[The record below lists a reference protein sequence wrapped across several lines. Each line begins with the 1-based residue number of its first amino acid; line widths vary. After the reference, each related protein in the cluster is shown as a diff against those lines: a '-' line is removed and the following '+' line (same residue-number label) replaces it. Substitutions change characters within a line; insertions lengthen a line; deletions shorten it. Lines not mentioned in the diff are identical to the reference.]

1 MSGGT
6 SGGHR
11 RVRMMKS
18 RSVTCTLPAVVAVA
32 LVSAGCGSGVESTS
46 HRATTTT
53 KPAVTSTRS
62 TGTAGPTTT
71 SGAAQPTAVGVCVDT
86 STNTRVA
93 DEKCD
98 TSDNRYKTFWYRH
111 TDTFLYPAVGA
122 AVLLAAGTFVRPSGS
137 GVYDRGV
144 PVAGGKVLRGGLG
157 QRPDSSG
164 GGGGTGGGGSAGS

>member
-1 MSGGT
+1 
-6 SGGHR
+6 
-11 RVRMMKS
+11 MMKS

-53 KPAVTSTRS
+53 RPAVTTTNTTISARPT
-62 TGTAGPTTT
+62 TTT
-71 SGAAQPTAVGVCVDT
+71 SGVAQPTAVGVCVDT
-86 STNTRVA
+86 STSTRVA

-98 TSDNRYKTFWYRH
+98 VADDRYKTFWYRH

-122 AVLLAAGTFVRPSGS
+122 AIVLAAGSFLRPSGS

-144 PVAGGKVLRGGLG
+144 PAAGGTVLRGGLG
-157 QRPDSSG
+157 QRPDSSSG
-164 GGGGTGGGGSAGS
+164 GNGGGGSSGS